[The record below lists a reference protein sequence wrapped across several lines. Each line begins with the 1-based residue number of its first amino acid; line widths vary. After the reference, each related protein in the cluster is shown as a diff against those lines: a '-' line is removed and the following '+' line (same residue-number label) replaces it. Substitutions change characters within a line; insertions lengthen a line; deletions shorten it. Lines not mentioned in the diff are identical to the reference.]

1 MDTATSDDDGFWQPL
16 LHRWFIEYNPLYLL
30 SAALVLLG
38 VNQISPDLKQE
49 GSYGL
54 LVGAAIAELYAWA
67 LIAGAALLTR
77 IQLRRPAVML
87 ALLCA
92 LYQCDP
98 TLHSETCAYL
108 GTTGVVAA
116 STWLVS
122 FVGKLYALAW
132 ALRVRLSG
140 SAIAVPTFG
149 ALGVVVLPQLSGQV
163 AASTLAS
170 AVSLWLFG
178 LFAFAL
184 WSSREVRSLVPL
196 DGWGQTVLRR
206 ALAAIW
212 ALWTVLTLAHVW
224 FWAKE
229 FSLNLLTFLPTLLL
243 VSARWRQ
250 RESTVWATVAGALLL
265 STALPG
271 TFSITAMMAAIV
283 LALYA
288 LRRASD
294 VEADEA
300 TEFSPVQFAP
310 ASPAT
315 RRRMFVGSLYGLY
328 LSVWTIPWAGGP
340 LPQHLISL
348 DLLLSAALLILMWRT
363 RVRTA
368 AIVPLVGTYA
378 HLALQTGAISAPE
391 TRLQWGL
398 SSVGLG
404 FGLLVGS
411 LAASFG
417 WRKPGSRESE
427 RATAS
432 VR

>member
-1 MDTATSDDDGFWQPL
+1 MDMVTSESDGFWQRL

-38 VNQISPDLKQE
+38 VNQISPDLKDE
-49 GSYGL
+49 GNYGL

-77 IQLRRPAVML
+77 IELRRPAVML

-92 LYQCDP
+92 LYQGDP

-108 GTTGVVAA
+108 GTTGVVAVSA
-116 STWLVS
+116 WLVS

-149 ALGVVVLPQLSGQV
+149 ALGAVMLPQLADQLP
-163 AASTLAS
+163 ARTLTS
-170 AVSLWLFG
+170 VVSLWLFV

-206 ALAAIW
+206 AREAIW

-224 FWAKE
+224 FWARE
-229 FSLNLLTFLPTLLL
+229 FSLNFLDFSPVFLL
-243 VSARWRQ
+243 VSTRWRQ
-250 RESTVWATVAGALLL
+250 RERTVWATVAGALLL

-271 TFSITAMMAAIV
+271 SFSITALMAALV

-288 LRRASD
+288 VRRPSD
-294 VEADEA
+294 IETDGA
-300 TEFSPVQFAP
+300 TEFSPVQFGP

-315 RRRMFVGSLYGLY
+315 RRRMVVGSLYGLY
-328 LSVWTIPWAGGP
+328 LAVWTIPWSGGP
-340 LPQHLISL
+340 LPEHVISL
-348 DLLLSAALLILMWRT
+348 DLLLSAGLLILMWKARI
-363 RVRTA
+363 RTA
-368 AIVPLVGTYA
+368 GIGPLVGTYA
-378 HLALQTGAISAPE
+378 HLAVQTGTISAPE

-398 SSVGLG
+398 SYVGVG

-417 WRKPGSRESE
+417 WRKPG
-427 RATAS
+427 
-432 VR
+432 